1 MKKTTNL
8 EKTSRFISTCAIVSM
23 LFLFVNCETEDIVT
37 DGDLPQSAQQFLTAH
52 FPEETIA
59 QVVKDKEWNSTQ
71 YEVILSNAANLDFNK
86 QGNCTSMES
95 HDIPLPNSAI
105 PAPILE
111 YLEKEYSNAAI
122 VEWDLDEKGQVVEL
136 DNGLEFLF
144 DQEGNFLR
152 FDD

>member
-1 MKKTTNL
+1 MKKATNL
-8 EKTSRFISTCAIVSM
+8 EKTSRFISTCAIVTM
-23 LFLFVNCETEDIVT
+23 LLLFVNCETENIIT

-52 FPEETIA
+52 FSEETIA

-71 YEVILSNAANLDFNK
+71 YEVTLSNGTNIDFNK
-86 QGNCTSMES
+86 SGDCTSMES
-95 HDIPLPNSAI
+95 HATSLPYAAI
-105 PAPILE
+105 PTPILE
-111 YLEKEYSNAAI
+111 YLENEYSNSVI